1 MTVVTAVV
9 VGLVLASALFV
20 AAELAFVA
28 TGRHRLEERAHAGDR
43 RATHAVAVQRACRSC
58 SAGTRATV
66 TAGERLATDVG
77 VFEVSAMDGYR
88 ITELA
93 LRARR
98 RSPA

>member
-58 SAGTRATV
+58 SAGTQATV
-66 TAGERLATDVG
+66 TAG

>member
-9 VGLVLASALFV
+9 GFVGLVLASALFV

-28 TGRHRLEERAHAGDR
+28 TGRTGWRSVHTPATVVRRTRL
-43 RATHAVAVQRACRSC
+43 AVQRACSC
-58 SAGTRATV
+58 SAGTQATV
-66 TAGERLATDVG
+66 TAG

-93 LRARR
+93 LRPRR
-98 RSPA
+98 RPPA